1 MSYSSPRT
9 GLRTWQ
15 VLVLFGLLIL
25 AVDVAATRTL
35 ATKSDQFRYAPA
47 PPPVEEVEVLVA
59 ARDLPVG
66 TVLARAEL
74 AGDEFVKTRKMPK
87 GDLPP
92 ESVTDRAHLAG
103 KLLVRA
109 VRAGEPL
116 RPGDVQ
122 PNLPLGLPPGTEI
135 LSLRFGFTDTVGF
148 VVPGSKV
155 NLNGTLR
162 TGKKLT
168 AIPVAANLLVVAVD
182 VER

>member
-47 PPPVEEVEVLVA
+47 PPVEEVEVLVA

-74 AGDEFVKTRKMPK
+74 AGDEFVKTRKVPRA
-87 GDLPP
+87 DLQP
-92 ESVTDRAHLAG
+92 SLVIDRGQLVDKQLA
-103 KLLVRA
+103 RP
-109 VRAGEPL
+109 VRAGE
-116 RPGDVQ
+116 
-122 PNLPLGLPPGTEI
+122 
-135 LSLRFGFTDTVGF
+135 
-148 VVPGSKV
+148 
-155 NLNGTLR
+155 
-162 TGKKLT
+162 
-168 AIPVAANLLVVAVD
+168 
-182 VER
+182 